1 VGHCVTYIKFCDLDV
16 SANLVLLL
24 KYYVIKTSTGGSKM
38 KNALGVSLGI
48 CALVWTYIALFVLGD
63 YVQVW
68 GGFIAW
74 GAYFTVG
81 KDALSKTV
89 TATIYGSILAAI
101 AVILHGYLGVV
112 GDLAWPVAVGVTVWG
127 LTALPKCPNIP
138 ANVFGYAATFGF
150 MLLAS
155 NMEVL
160 ATDFSNPVIM
170 MSVSFVLGSI
180 AGLASEK
187 VAGML
192 G

>member
-1 VGHCVTYIKFCDLDV
+1 
-16 SANLVLLL
+16 
-24 KYYVIKTSTGGSKM
+24 
-38 KNALGVSLGI
+38 
-48 CALVWTYIALFVLGD
+48 
-63 YVQVW
+63 VQVW

-89 TATIYGSILAAI
+89 TATIYGSILAAV

-112 GDLAWPVAVGVTVWG
+112 GDLAWPVAVGITVWG

-150 MLLAS
+150 MLVAS
-155 NMEVL
+155 NMEVM
-160 ATDFSNPVIM
+160 AMDFSNPVIM
-170 MSVSFVLGSI
+170 MSASFILGSI

-187 VAGML
+187 VAGLL

>member
-1 VGHCVTYIKFCDLDV
+1 MLIY
-16 SANLVLLL
+16 
-24 KYYVIKTSTGGSKM
+24 TSTGGSRM

-89 TATIYGSILAAI
+89 TATIYGSILAAV
-101 AVILHGYLGVV
+101 AVILYGYLGAI
-112 GDLAWPVAVGVTVWG
+112 GDFAWPVAVGITVWG

-155 NMEVL
+155 NMEVM
-160 ATDFSNPVIM
+160 AMDFSNPVIM
-170 MSVSFVLGSI
+170 MSVSFILGSI

>member
-1 VGHCVTYIKFCDLDV
+1 
-16 SANLVLLL
+16 
-24 KYYVIKTSTGGSKM
+24 M

-63 YVQVW
+63 FVQVW

-81 KDALSKTV
+81 KDALPKTIA
-89 TATIYGSILAAI
+89 ATIYGSILAAV
-101 AVILHGYLGVV
+101 AVLLHGQLGMI
-112 GDLAWPVAVGVTVWG
+112 GDLAWPVAVGVTVWA
-127 LTALPKCPNIP
+127 LTVLPKCPNIP

-150 MLLAS
+150 MLVAQ
-155 NMEVL
+155 NMDVT
-160 ATDFSNPVIM
+160 AMDFSNPVIL
-170 MSVSFVLGSI
+170 MSVSFVLGSV

-192 G
+192 D

>member
-1 VGHCVTYIKFCDLDV
+1 
-16 SANLVLLL
+16 
-24 KYYVIKTSTGGSKM
+24 M

-63 YVQVW
+63 FVQVW

-81 KDALSKTV
+81 KDALPKTI
-89 TATIYGSILAAI
+89 TATIYGSILAAV

-112 GDLAWPVAVGVTVWG
+112 GDLAWPIAVGVTVWG

-160 ATDFSNPVIM
+160 ATNFSNPEEVGFIPG
-170 MSVSFVLGSI
+170 SFSTGRACPPCRGSSRTRSR
-180 AGLASEK
+180 ATGTSRP
-187 VAGML
+187 
-192 G
+192 

>member
-1 VGHCVTYIKFCDLDV
+1 
-16 SANLVLLL
+16 
-24 KYYVIKTSTGGSKM
+24 M

-89 TATIYGSILAAI
+89 TATIYGSILAAV
-101 AVILHGYLGVV
+101 AVILMVILG
-112 GDLAWPVAVGVTVWG
+112 GWRFAWPVAVGITVWG

-155 NMEVL
+155 NMEVM
-160 ATDFSNPVIM
+160 AMEFSNPVIM
-170 MSVSFVLGSI
+170 MSVSIHSWFNRRIGFRKS
-180 AGLASEK
+180 SWHC
-187 VAGML
+187 
-192 G
+192 

>member
-1 VGHCVTYIKFCDLDV
+1 
-16 SANLVLLL
+16 
-24 KYYVIKTSTGGSKM
+24 M

-74 GAYFTVG
+74 GAYFTIT
-81 KDALSKTV
+81 KDALPQTMI
-89 TATIYGSILAAI
+89 ATIYGSILAAV

-112 GDLAWPVAVGVTVWG
+112 GDLAWPVAVGITVWG

-155 NMEVL
+155 NMEVM
-160 ATDFSNPVIM
+160 ATDFSLSLIH
-170 MSVSFVLGSI
+170 I
-180 AGLASEK
+180 
-187 VAGML
+187 
-192 G
+192 

>member
-1 VGHCVTYIKFCDLDV
+1 
-16 SANLVLLL
+16 
-24 KYYVIKTSTGGSKM
+24 M

-48 CALVWTYIALFVLGD
+48 CALVWTYIALFILGD

-74 GAYFTVG
+74 GAYFTIT
-81 KDALSKTV
+81 KDALPQTI
-89 TATIYGSILAAI
+89 TATIYGSVLAAI

-112 GDLAWPVAVGVTVWG
+112 GDLAWPVAVGITVWG

-170 MSVSFVLGSI
+170 MSDSFVLGSV
-180 AGLASEK
+180 AGLASQK